1 MLRALRLT
9 ELQLLFAPVALM
21 LLGTLLVILVPLG
34 TLTWTWRDL
43 WMALVFIGLVLGI
56 HVWFNYRERQS
67 DQLLLPLV
75 ATLSALGLI
84 LIQRLEPSLARIGKV
99 YIGIASKQLLW
110 VALGLVVM
118 WAAASF
124 VRTHWLRYYKYTWAV
139 LGILLVMATML
150 FGVERYGARLWL
162 SFGFFQFQPSE
173 ILKVITVIFL
183 AAYLDEKRDLITSDY
198 RFWRFKLPPLPY
210 LAPMGVMWG
219 FSMLILVGQKDLGG
233 ALLFFGIFLS
243 MLYVASGRSFY
254 VWVGLA
260 FFALGAV
267 ASYYAFGHVEL
278 RVSVWLDPWSQGL
291 GDAYQIVQSLFA
303 LANGG
308 VLGTGLGLGH
318 PGYIPAVHTDFV
330 FAAIG
335 EELGLA
341 GTLAVLA
348 LFLVLV
354 YRVYHIAL
362 QARNGFHQLLAVGFG
377 TVLGL
382 QSLIIVAGDIK
393 LIPLTGIT
401 LPFVA
406 YGGSSIL
413 TNFLII
419 GLLLRISAVDRGVLS
434 R

>member
-1 MLRALRLT
+1 MLRSLRLT
-9 ELQLLFAPVALM
+9 ELQLLLAPAALM
-21 LLGTLLVILVPLG
+21 LLGTLIVILVPLG
-34 TLTWTWRDL
+34 TVSWTWRDL
-43 WMALVFIGLVLGI
+43 WMALVFIGLVLAI
-56 HVWFNYRERQS
+56 HVWFNYRERQA
-67 DQLLLPLV
+67 DQVLLPLV
-75 ATLSALGLI
+75 TILAAMGLI
-84 LIQRLEPSLARIGKV
+84 LIQRLEPSLARLGKAYV
-99 YIGIASKQLLW
+99 GIANKQLLW

-118 WAAASF
+118 WATASF
-124 VRTHWLRYYKYTWAV
+124 VRTRWLRYYKYTWAV
-139 LGILLVMATML
+139 LGMGLVMATML

-162 SFGFFQFQPSE
+162 SFGLFQFQPSE

-183 AAYLDEKRDLITSDY
+183 AAYLDEKKDLLVSDY
-198 RFWRFKLPPLPY
+198 RLWRLKLPPLPY

-243 MLYVASGRSFY
+243 MLYVASGRASY

-260 FFALGAV
+260 LFAVGAV

-291 GDAYQIVQSLFA
+291 GDAYQVVQALFA
-303 LANGG
+303 FANGG
-308 VLGTGLGLGH
+308 VLGAGLGLGH

-348 LFLVLV
+348 LYLLLV
-354 YRVYHIAL
+354 YRAFHIAL

-377 TVLGL
+377 AVLGF
-382 QSLIIVAGDIK
+382 QSLIILAGDVK

-401 LPFVA
+401 LPFIA

-413 TNFLII
+413 TNFLIV
-419 GLLLRISAVDRGVLS
+419 GLLLRVSAVDRGAGPK
-434 R
+434 